1 MYWIIS
7 PRRCRRLALP
17 MAALVL
23 LSVLRWVSPAV
34 PTAAAP
40 QEGVAVPIIM
50 YHSILPR
57 GQSPYI
63 VTPALLEQDLQ
74 YLQRQGRTA
83 VTVADLIAYVDEGIP
98 LPDKPVMLTFD
109 DGYYNNYLY
118 AHPLLKQYGM
128 RGVISPIAAVSE
140 QYSDH
145 PDQQDHPRYSHVTWE
160 QLTEM
165 TASGVWEIGHHSY
178 NLHVSDGGR
187 KGVVQ
192 TKGESA
198 EAYRAALTADLTRAT
213 KLLQGKVGVTPTVF
227 VYPFGA
233 YTKATDPI
241 LRELGFRATLTCE
254 ERVSRVTRDPDSL
267 WRLGRYL
274 RPPDVSSEAY
284 FEPIFRKAE
293 E

>member
-1 MYWIIS
+1 MYWIVNL
-7 PRRCRRLALP
+7 RRWRRAALP
-17 MAALVL
+17 LAAVVLV
-23 LSVLRWVSPAV
+23 SALRWVYPAV

-40 QEGVAVPIIM
+40 QEGVAVPIVM
-50 YHSILPR
+50 YHSILPT

-74 YLQRQGRTA
+74 YLQQGGYTT
-83 VTVADLIAYVDEGIP
+83 VTVSDLVAYVDRGTP

-128 RGVISPIAAVSE
+128 RAVLSPIGAVSE
-140 QYSDH
+140 HYSDT
-145 PDQQDHPRYSHVTWE
+145 PAEQDHPRYSHVTWE

-165 TASGVWEIGHHSY
+165 VQSGVWEIGHHSY
-178 NLHVSDGGR
+178 DMHQTKVR
-187 KGVVQ
+187 KGVAQ
-192 TKGESA
+192 KKGESDQ
-198 EAYRAALTADLTRAT
+198 AYRAALTADLTRGNH
-213 KLLQGKVGVTPTVF
+213 LLKDKVGVTAAVF
-227 VYPFGA
+227 TYPFGA

-254 ERVSRVTRDPDSL
+254 ERVSRITRDPASL

-274 RPPDVSSEAY
+274 RPPDVDSKAY